1 MENKTGKPRINSEKN
16 TLKLSKK
23 MQSQIREAHKYRIK
37 EQKKAQRSLVLSM
50 ERARLAEYA
59 RFYEK
64 PWKLLGINF

>member
-1 MENKTGKPRINSEKN
+1 
-16 TLKLSKK
+16 

-59 RFYEK
+59 LFYEK